1 MVMYACN
8 PNTREVSPRKNLVQL
23 TNQLRHLCEP
33 QVLVRDPNSKNKVS
47 DSAKE

>member
-8 PNTREVSPRKNLVQL
+8 PNTREVALRKNLVQL

-33 QVLVRDPNSKNKVS
+33 QVLLRDPYSKNKVS